1 MKSRVTGVGRGSA
14 APARAR
20 YGGALLGLALLG
32 LGVARPAP
40 AAERLTLAGA
50 AGTALRHN
58 PAVAAGRA
66 GETAAQAA
74 RREAR
79 LARLPGVELSETG
92 VRTTSPADVFGF
104 QLMQERFS
112 FPAFTTHDP
121 NRPQALDNFTTRV
134 QATLPLFTGGQ
145 LSGGIA
151 QASRMAAAA
160 GAFREH
166 TESAV
171 QLGVAEAYLGAL
183 LADRFVELAARA
195 RATTL
200 KHVEQAQDFFA
211 AGMLVESDLLTARV
225 QLATM
230 DEALIRARNGA
241 LLARAGLNR
250 AMGVAQDLDYELEPP
265 APADSLPMTMTEAE
279 ALELARRGRRD
290 RRGVENQVEAAQSG
304 VGRARGEYWPQL
316 GLAASY
322 AWNDDRPFGTHG
334 ESYTVAA
341 VLQWKV
347 WNWGQTRARV
357 QRSESEYSAARA
369 GQSAFEQ
376 QLEFDVL
383 RARQAVDE
391 ARSRVA
397 VTGGA
402 VTAAERALAI
412 VEDRFG
418 QGIARTTDLLDA
430 ETRAH
435 EARVRD
441 AQARFDLEQAIR
453 TLRFTVGL
461 PPIPEVE
468 S

>member
-1 MKSRVTGVGRGSA
+1 MKSRVTGAGRGSA
-14 APARAR
+14 DPPRVR
-20 YGGALLGLALLG
+20 HGGALLGLALLG

-40 AAERLTLAGA
+40 AAEMLTLAGA
-50 AGTALRHN
+50 AETALRRN

-92 VRTTSPADVFGF
+92 VRTTSPADVFGL

-112 FPAFTTHDP
+112 FPAFTSRDP
-121 NRPQALDNFTTRV
+121 NRPEALDNFTTRV

-151 QASRMAAAA
+151 QASHMAAAA

-166 TESAV
+166 TELAV

-183 LADRFVELAARA
+183 LADRFVELATRA
-195 RATTL
+195 RATTF

-241 LLARAGLNR
+241 RLARAGLNQ
-250 AMGVAQDLDYELEPP
+250 AMGVAQDLDFELEPP
-265 APADSLPMTMTEAE
+265 APADSMTVTEAE
-279 ALELARRGRRD
+279 ALELARGGRRD
-290 RRGVENQVEAAQSG
+290 RRGVENQVEAAHRG

-316 GLAASY
+316 GLSASY

-341 VLQWKV
+341 LLQWKV

-376 QLEFDVL
+376 QLEFDVR

-391 ARSRVA
+391 ARARVA
-397 VTGGA
+397 VTAGA
-402 VTAAERALAI
+402 VSAAERALAI

-441 AQARFDLEQAIR
+441 AQARFDLEKANR